1 MEITGKIKWID
12 EVKTYGSN
20 GFRKRE
26 IVITTQEQY
35 PQQILVEFVQDKCEL
50 LDPYQ
55 IGQDVR
61 IGINLRGRE
70 WVNPE
75 GQTKYFNSIQGW
87 RIDQLDQEIDNEE
100 SIPIQKPFETT
111 DLKKD
116 QNETEEEEEEDD
128 LPF

>member
-35 PQQILVEFVQDKCEL
+35 PQNILVEFVQDKCEL

-70 WVNPE
+70 WINPE

-87 RIDQLDQEIDNEE
+87 RIDQLDQVSNNDE
-100 SIPIQKPFETT
+100 SIPVQKPFETT
-111 DLKKD
+111 DLNKD
-116 QNETEEEEEEDD
+116 QNDSDEEDD

>member
-35 PQQILVEFVQDKCEL
+35 PQNIIIEFVQDKCEL
-50 LDPYQ
+50 LDSFQ

-87 RIDQLDQEIDNEE
+87 RIDQLDQGADNDE
-100 SIPIQKPFETT
+100 SIPAQKPFETT
-111 DLKKD
+111 ELDTN
-116 QNETEEEEEEDD
+116 QNDNEEEDD

>member
-26 IVITTQEQY
+26 IIITTQEQY

-100 SIPIQKPFETT
+100 STPIQKPFETT
-111 DLKKD
+111 DSK
-116 QNETEEEEEEDD
+116 NEENDSDEEDD

>member
-35 PQQILVEFVQDKCEL
+35 PQNILVEFVQDKCEL

-70 WVNPE
+70 WINPE

-87 RIDQLDQEIDNEE
+87 RIDQLDQVSNNEE
-100 SIPIQKPFETT
+100 SIPVQKPFETT
-111 DLKKD
+111 DLNKD
-116 QNETEEEEEEDD
+116 QNDSDEEDD

>member
-1 MEITGKIKWID
+1 MEITGKIKLID

-26 IVITTQEQY
+26 IIITTQEQY

-100 SIPIQKPFETT
+100 STPIQKPFETT
-111 DLKKD
+111 DSK
-116 QNETEEEEEEDD
+116 NEENDSDEEDD

>member
-100 SIPIQKPFETT
+100 STPIQKPFETT
-111 DLKKD
+111 DSK
-116 QNETEEEEEEDD
+116 NEENDGDEEDD

>member
-26 IVITTQEQY
+26 IVVTTQEQY
-35 PQQILVEFVQDKCEL
+35 PQNIIIEFIQDKCEL
-50 LDPYQ
+50 LDSYQ

-87 RIDQLDQEIDNEE
+87 RIDQLDQGADNDE
-100 SIPIQKPFETT
+100 SIPTQKPFETT
-111 DLKKD
+111 ELDTN
-116 QNETEEEEEEDD
+116 QNDNEEEDD

>member
-35 PQQILVEFVQDKCEL
+35 PQNIIIEFVQDKCEL
-50 LDPYQ
+50 LDSYQ

-87 RIDQLDQEIDNEE
+87 RIDQLDQGADNDE
-100 SIPIQKPFETT
+100 SIPAQKPFETT
-111 DLKKD
+111 DLD
-116 QNETEEEEEEDD
+116 ANQNDNEEEDD

>member
-26 IVITTQEQY
+26 VVITTEEQY
-35 PQQILVEFVQDKCEL
+35 PQNILVEFVQDKCEL
-50 LDPYQ
+50 LNHYQ
-55 IGQDVR
+55 VGQDVR

-87 RIDQLDQEIDNEE
+87 RIDKLDQGTDNDE
-100 SIPIQKPFETT
+100 SIPSQKPFETT
-111 DLKKD
+111 ELGAN
-116 QNETEEEEEEDD
+116 QNDGEEEDD

>member
-1 MEITGKIKWID
+1 MEITGKIKWVD

-35 PQQILVEFVQDKCEL
+35 PQNIIIEFVQDKCEL
-50 LDPYQ
+50 LDSYQ

-87 RIDQLDQEIDNEE
+87 RIDQLDQGADNDE
-100 SIPIQKPFETT
+100 SIPAQKPFETT
-111 DLKKD
+111 ELDTN
-116 QNETEEEEEEDD
+116 QNDNEEEDD

>member
-1 MEITGKIKWID
+1 MEITGKIKLID
-12 EVKTYGSN
+12 EVKTYGSK

-26 IVITTQEQY
+26 IIITTQEQY

-100 SIPIQKPFETT
+100 STPIQKPFETT
-111 DLKKD
+111 DSK
-116 QNETEEEEEEDD
+116 NEENDSDEEDD

>member
-35 PQQILVEFVQDKCEL
+35 PQNILVEFVQDKCEL
-50 LDPYQ
+50 SDPYQ

-61 IGINLRGRE
+61 IRINLRGRE
-70 WVNPE
+70 WINPE

-87 RIDQLDQEIDNEE
+87 RIDQLDQVSNNDE
-100 SIPIQKPFETT
+100 SIPVQKPFETT
-111 DLKKD
+111 DLNKD
-116 QNETEEEEEEDD
+116 QNDSDEEDD

>member
-35 PQQILVEFVQDKCEL
+35 PQNIIIEFVQDKCEL
-50 LDPYQ
+50 LDSYR

-87 RIDQLDQEIDNEE
+87 RIDQLDQGADNDE
-100 SIPIQKPFETT
+100 SIPAQKPFETT
-111 DLKKD
+111 ELDTN
-116 QNETEEEEEEDD
+116 QNDNEEEDD

>member
-12 EVKTYGSN
+12 QVKTYGSN

-35 PQQILVEFVQDKCEL
+35 PQNIIIEFVQDKCEL
-50 LDPYQ
+50 LDSYQ

-87 RIDQLDQEIDNEE
+87 RIDQLDQGADNDE
-100 SIPIQKPFETT
+100 SIPTQKPFETT
-111 DLKKD
+111 DLD
-116 QNETEEEEEEDD
+116 ANQNDNEEEDD